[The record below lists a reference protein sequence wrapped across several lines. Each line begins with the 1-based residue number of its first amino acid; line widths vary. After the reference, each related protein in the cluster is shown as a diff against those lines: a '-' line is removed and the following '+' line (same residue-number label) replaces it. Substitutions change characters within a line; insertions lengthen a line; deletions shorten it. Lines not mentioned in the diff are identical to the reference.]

1 MGVLYAVK
9 KLGDKF
15 WKTADVQGAMSSKI
29 RADILAYEKSE
40 LFADICLITKI
51 RTRLGRAKMKALREL
66 LQYQQAKDG
75 SGNLERR
82 YVMHECFLFSIIV
95 VRLKFNA
102 FNLQEY
108 GQLAFG

>member
-51 RTRLGRAKMKALREL
+51 RTRLGRSKMKALREL
-66 LQYQQAKDG
+66 LHYQQAKDG
-75 SGNLERR
+75 SGKLERR
-82 YVMHECFLFSIIV
+82 YVRSLS
-95 VRLKFNA
+95 FNMYLVLLNCNV
-102 FNLQEY
+102 F
-108 GQLAFG
+108 